1 MTTPFRLRVES
12 GPNAGQTFAIDGPG
26 ATVGRQEGN
35 TIVLDD
41 PRLSRRHLRLDLRD
55 GTLVATDL
63 GSANGTL
70 LNGVD
75 LGDSRPL
82 HPGDRLQLGDTTLR
96 VEGVPPPTAPPA
108 PPAGAGN
115 AATEGAR
122 APFSLPLPAPPAT
135 AAPHLTVE
143 DGAGAGRQYPLGHA
157 PLTIGRQEGNDIV
170 LDDAQ
175 VSRRHARVEL
185 RGERAVI
192 ADLGSVN
199 EVLVNGRRIDGS
211 QPLWPGDRIEIGA
224 TTLRFAGDAAGA
236 PAQAGA
242 GAGQARD
249 LPLASVASRS
259 PAWATPAAGGPSPVV
274 PAVPPPPLALPPPA
288 AAPRRRGGRL
298 PLLLAGGLGALLLVC
313 ALGAGGIFL
322 LLRPGEPA
330 AEPAGVAAP
339 GSAAPG
345 PTPIATPPSTA
356 PSATGPGG
364 TPAGAPVSLP
374 GSAGGNAAPP
384 PPGAE
389 GPAGATARPPQ
400 PTATATRPPS
410 SAVGDPAATGPGA
423 ALEHASPAGWAR
435 NEAGSGRM
443 PRVAR

>member
-55 GTLVATDL
+55 GALVATDL

-82 HPGDRLQLGDTTLR
+82 RPGDRLQLGDTTLS
-96 VEGVPPPTAPPA
+96 VEGAPPPAADSA
-108 PPAGAGN
+108 PPAGAAN
-115 AATEGAR
+115 AANEEAR
-122 APFSLPLPAPPAT
+122 APFSPPPPAPAV

-143 DGAGAGRQYPLGHA
+143 DGAGAGREYPLGHA
-157 PLTIGRQEGNDIV
+157 PLTIGRQEGNGIV

-199 EVLVNGRRIDGS
+199 GVLVNGRRIDGS

-224 TTLRFAGDAAGA
+224 TTLRFAGDAPGTPVLAGVGFEPMRDPPLV
-236 PAQAGA
+236 PAVG
-242 GAGQARD
+242 RT
-249 LPLASVASRS
+249 
-259 PAWATPAAGGPSPVV
+259 PAWAAPATGEPLPVV
-274 PAVPPPPLALPPPA
+274 PAVPPPPIALPPPA
-288 AAPRRRGGRL
+288 AAPRPRGRL
-298 PLLLAGGLGALLLVC
+298 PLFLAGGLAALLLVC
-313 ALGAGGIFL
+313 ALGAGGLLL
-322 LLRPGEPA
+322 LLRPAEPV
-330 AEPAGVAAP
+330 AEPAGVAAS
-339 GSAAPG
+339 GSAVPA
-345 PTPIATPPSTA
+345 PTPIATPAATA
-356 PSATGPGG
+356 PSAGGPGG
-364 TPAGAPVSLP
+364 TPAVAPVSLP

-384 PPGAE
+384 PPGA
-389 GPAGATARPPQ
+389 AQ
-400 PTATATRPPS
+400 PTATATRRQS
-410 SAVGDPAATGPGA
+410 DAGGPAAAIGVGNP
-423 ALEHASPAGWAR
+423 EHAPPAGWTAG
-435 NEAGSGRM
+435 EGGSGRM